1 MKSNWRSKRR
11 KIFPPTVLRLVVGD
25 LLRRN
30 RDGAICLVMEREY
43 LGNYETIG
51 RERYRYRIHGN
62 GTMVYLD
69 DVEIIACYEVLT
81 NKADKTKT

>member
-1 MKSNWRSKRR
+1 
-11 KIFPPTVLRLVVGD
+11 
-25 LLRRN
+25 
-30 RDGAICLVMEREY
+30 MEREY